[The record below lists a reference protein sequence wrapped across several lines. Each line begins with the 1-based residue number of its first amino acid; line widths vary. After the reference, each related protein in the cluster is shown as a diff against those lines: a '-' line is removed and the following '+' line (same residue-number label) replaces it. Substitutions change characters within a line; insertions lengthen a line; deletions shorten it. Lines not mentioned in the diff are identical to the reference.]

1 VLGIILLLVV
11 AAVTLFG
18 VLVITVARRGLDQ
31 YQERYLTQG
40 SRDLTEMFVFVD
52 DRQLLVLTVAVSA
65 IFGLL
70 GYALVNWF
78 VGVVAVAFGF
88 IAPFQ
93 GIRVLRQRRIR
104 KFEQQ
109 LVDALAQLSAA
120 LRAGL
125 SFAQAAE
132 TVSQEMPSPLSQEF
146 GLFVKELK
154 LGVDMEQALQNMAER
169 VGSEDLHLMTTATV
183 VSKQLGGNMAEM
195 FEIIAATI
203 RERFRLEGRIR
214 ALTAQGKLQG
224 WIVGAMPLVLGLIL
238 NYMRPDL
245 MEPMLESTF
254 GAALVA
260 TVITME
266 VIGIW
271 LIRRVVSIDV

>member
-1 VLGIILLLVV
+1 MLGIILLLVV

-18 VLVITVARRGLDQ
+18 VLVITVARRGLDE
-31 YQERYLTQG
+31 YQARYLTQG
-40 SRDLTEMFVFVD
+40 SRDLTEMFVFID
-52 DRQLLVLTVAVSA
+52 DRQLLVLTVAVAA

-88 IAPFQ
+88 IAPFY
-93 GIRVLRQRRIR
+93 GIRLLRQQRIR

-132 TVSQEMPSPLSQEF
+132 IVAQEMPSPLSQEL

-154 LGVDMEQALQNMAER
+154 LGVPMEEALQNMAER

-183 VSKQLGGNMAEM
+183 ISKQLGGNMAEM
-195 FEIIAATI
+195 FEIIAATV

-245 MEPMLESTF
+245 MEPMLESKF

-260 TVITME
+260 TVITLE
-266 VIGIW
+266 LVGIW
-271 LIRRVVSIDV
+271 LIRRVVTIDV

>member
-1 VLGIILLLVV
+1 MLGIILLLVV

-18 VLVITVARRGLDQ
+18 VLVITVARRGLDE
-31 YQERYLTQG
+31 YQARYLTQG
-40 SRDLTEMFVFVD
+40 SRDLTEMFVFID

-78 VGVVAVAFGF
+78 VGVIAVAFGF
-88 IAPFQ
+88 IAPFY
-93 GIRVLRQRRIR
+93 GIRMLRQQRIR

-154 LGVDMEQALQNMAER
+154 LGVDMEEALKNMAER

-183 VSKQLGGNMAEM
+183 ISKQLGGNMAEM
-195 FEIIAATI
+195 FEIIASTI

-224 WIVGAMPLVLGLIL
+224 WIVGAMPLILGLIL

-245 MEPMLESTF
+245 MEPMLDSAF
-254 GAALVA
+254 GAGLIA
-260 TVITME
+260 TVITLE